1 MSLHSRAH
9 EDTQRV
15 SFFVSQHIKDIYPMS
30 YLLKSLEDQNLK
42 ENAPNLR
49 VGDTVK
55 VHNRIVEG
63 NNERVQVFQ
72 GTVIGLAGAG
82 PAESR
87 HGPQN
92 RCPRRGRG
100 THLPPAFTSCRKD
113 RGRAW
118 GTGRRA
124 KLYFL
129 AASLGKKGARLKQ
142 ERR

>member
-1 MSLHSRAH
+1 MSLHSRAN
-9 EDTQRV
+9 EDTHRV
-15 SFFVSQHIKDIYPMS
+15 SFFVSQHFKDLNPMS

-42 ENAPNLR
+42 ENAPDLR

-82 PAESR
+82 PAESVTVR
-87 HGPQN
+87 KIGAHGVGVE
-92 RCPRRGRG
+92 RIFRLHSPRVEKIEVVRGG
-100 THLPPAFTSCRKD
+100 KV
-113 RGRAW
+113 
-118 GTGRRA
+118 RRA

-129 AASLGKKGARLKQ
+129 RDRVGKKARLKQ

>member
-1 MSLHSRAH
+1 
-9 EDTQRV
+9 
-15 SFFVSQHIKDIYPMS
+15 MS

-42 ENAPNLR
+42 ENAPDLR

-72 GTVIGLAGAG
+72 GTVIGLAGGG
-82 PAESR
+82 PAESVTVR
-87 HGPQN
+87 KIGAHGVGVE
-92 RCPRRGRG
+92 RIFRLHSPRVEKIEVVRGG
-100 THLPPAFTSCRKD
+100 KV
-113 RGRAW
+113 
-118 GTGRRA
+118 RRA

-129 AASLGKKGARLKQ
+129 RDRVGKKARLKQ